1 MAAVAIYAASATA
14 YLRWV
19 ELPRRRDN
27 RPRRSDDVFDLLT
40 YRERY
45 EDLLARSGRDALTGA
60 LDRGRLEHLGR
71 KHVEEAA
78 MAGRPLSLLISTS
91 TTSRAST
98 TVSAMPPA
106 TWCCCASRAS

>member
-1 MAAVAIYAASATA
+1 MAAVAIYACLGTA
-14 YLRWV
+14 YLLWL
-19 ELPRRRDN
+19 ELPRLRDN
-27 RPRRSDDVFDLLT
+27 RTRRLTDVFDLLT

-45 EDLLARSGRDALTGA
+45 EDLVARSGRDALTGA

-71 KHVEEAA
+71 KHIEEAVLTGKPA
-78 MAGRPLSLLISTS
+78 SFSSSTS
-91 TTSRAST
+91 ITSRAST